1 MATAAI
7 PQIQFQFRIPEGLDA
22 LWAARAI
29 YTILPETRIELLP
42 DRQFVYGCNHGTEA
56 KALVRWLNREGLKGL
71 EGLCKKM
78 GVRQD
83 ESRTVTYIS
92 NGFVIKG
99 NPNTSYGYLYIVAYR
114 SHYGKPTDAPPV

>member
-7 PQIQFQFRIPEGLDA
+7 PQVQFHFPIPEGLDA

-29 YTILPETRIELLP
+29 YTIRPEPSLDILP
-42 DRQFVYGCNHGTEA
+42 DRQFTYGCNHGPEA
-56 KALVRWLNREGLKGL
+56 QALIKWINREGIKGL
-71 EGLCKKM
+71 EGQCKKM
-78 GVRQD
+78 GIRQD

-92 NGFVIKG
+92 NGFIIKG

-114 SHYGKPTDAPPV
+114 SHYGKGN

>member
-7 PQIQFQFRIPEGLDA
+7 PSVQFQFRIPEGLEA

-29 YTILPETRIELLP
+29 YTIRPDPILDILP
-42 DRQFVYGCNHGTEA
+42 DRQFVYGCNHGPEA
-56 KALVRWLNREGLKGL
+56 QALIKWINREGIKGL

-78 GVRQD
+78 GLRQD
-83 ESRTVTYIS
+83 ESRTVMYIS
-92 NGFVIKG
+92 NGYVIKG

-114 SHYGKPTDAPPV
+114 SHYGKGN